1 VPDSEST
8 DPKRPAPEE
17 GSSPP
22 VRVAA
27 TDLAILVAFCRS
39 YIAGQRFPSPAPN
52 NKILEELGENGLYM
66 DRDALRGH
74 LRNLY
79 AKFGVEEGL
88 IPAEKRVR
96 LVERVYESN
105 VIPGWGDEPSET
117 PASLGETPTEPV
129 HAKRQTLTRLAA
141 GWRET
146 GSTKLRLPG
155 YVRDRPLAI
164 AGLAAVLIGLS
175 AFAIVGMST
184 GDTDPSPK
192 TGRSVGKV
200 IDPRLMSNTQGT
212 ITYCTGEDVVANRD
226 GTTHQHEK
234 AVKDFNDEFGPALHV
249 NLHQFPDDATQQYER
264 FRALQLK
271 RSGFCDVFYSDVTW
285 TADFAHN
292 GWLIDLT
299 PYVRP
304 RLQSFVRAMREA
316 ADFNGKI
323 WGVPKQADAGLLFFN
338 TDRVK
343 DPPRTWQELYQQAA
357 HGPRKKR
364 LRYQGLSY
372 EGLTVA
378 FLEVAYAVA
387 LRRSSCPTAK
397 PTSTSQRH
405 FERCSSWPEA
415 SGARQSPARSSTR
428 RKKTPFPRLARGGR
442 TSCATGPTSTPPST
456 KRSTRRSLVRS
467 A

>member
-1 VPDSEST
+1 MPDSEST

-88 IPAEKRVR
+88 TPAEKRVR

-129 HAKRQTLTRLAA
+129 HAKRQTLTRLTA

-323 WGVPKQADAGLLFFN
+323 WGVPKQTDAGLLFFN

-378 FLEVAYAVA
+378 FLEVAYAVGAEEIVMPNRKANINQPKA
-387 LRRSSCPTAK
+387 LRA
-397 PTSTSQRH
+397 
-405 FERCSSWPEA
+405 
-415 SGARQSPARSSTR
+415 
-428 RKKTPFPRLARGGR
+428 
-442 TSCATGPTSTPPST
+442 
-456 KRSTRRSLVRS
+456 
-467 A
+467 